1 MWTTLTNL
9 WGGWGSVW
17 VASTLFLKFSNV
29 MGKCRVIPIS
39 MWEKI
44 ISVEAEILSGFFW
57 VGNGAC
63 ISMHGDVVFQML

>member
-1 MWTTLTNL
+1 M
-9 WGGWGSVW
+9 GGGGSVW
-17 VASTLFLKFSNV
+17 VVSTLFLKFSNV
-29 MGKCRVIPIS
+29 MGKCRVILIS

-44 ISVEAEILSGFFW
+44 ISVEAEILSGFFFL